1 MKNNLNIL
9 YYLCPIGQ
17 PNLGSKT
24 SFLKHNLVY
33 INDELNKLKEN
44 KKISNFSLTL
54 FVNTYAGAP
63 GMKNIKK
70 VCDSMDFLSEVT
82 FHRKE
87 GYLTEVFLDN
97 PHNKKAS
104 NYDYVFF
111 ILDDVKIKRGDF
123 NLERIFESINRHK
136 LDALTP
142 LVEKA
147 SPWTTYNKPNV
158 PKRLRH
164 LTAAEIYLFI
174 IAGGSFRRFL
184 SFFTKRNCAWWGLDF
199 CWGKLNFKVG
209 FSAWDEVDHLYR
221 NNTRDQNKINW
232 DRMFEWISRRFPKR
246 PRQRGLGPFK
256 KWAMEEGR
264 NSKSP
269 KQEPHTIKILEE
281 DPLFFN
287 KKKSNSKDIDQNID
301 WPDGPRFNKDV
312 DPQLLLPNMIGSTK
326 QIATNNLKEISF
338 DDFNNFSHK
347 EKYEWAIH
355 HGWCIHNGR
364 QLISVQPEYDPNLNL
379 FHWG

>member
-1 MKNNLNIL
+1 
-9 YYLCPIGQ
+9 
-17 PNLGSKT
+17 
-24 SFLKHNLVY
+24 
-33 INDELNKLKEN
+33 
-44 KKISNFSLTL
+44 
-54 FVNTYAGAP
+54 
-63 GMKNIKK
+63 
-70 VCDSMDFLSEVT
+70 
-82 FHRKE
+82 
-87 GYLTEVFLDN
+87 
-97 PHNKKAS
+97 
-104 NYDYVFF
+104 
-111 ILDDVKIKRGDF
+111 
-123 NLERIFESINRHK
+123 
-136 LDALTP
+136 
-142 LVEKA
+142 
-147 SPWTTYNKPNV
+147 
-158 PKRLRH
+158 
-164 LTAAEIYLFI
+164 
-174 IAGGSFRRFL
+174 
-184 SFFTKRNCAWWGLDF
+184 
-199 CWGKLNFKVG
+199 
-209 FSAWDEVDHLYR
+209 
-221 NNTRDQNKINW
+221 
-232 DRMFEWISRRFPKR
+232 MFEWISRRFPKR